1 MNKIQNSKR
10 ATIINDKSLW
20 EKFILAQPWQPFF
33 QSWNWGQVQER
44 VGNSVFR
51 FGMYDKNKLT
61 GICLAVLVNAKRGR
75 YLHLRH
81 GPLLSGFQKQFTPF
95 LAEIKAQAKDLNA
108 DFIRMSPLVEQTNFD
123 INFLKQQGFRNAP
136 IHNMDAENAWVLDLD
151 KSEEEI
157 LAGMRK
163 TTRYLVKKA
172 QTLPIIVTKSTDKG
186 DFAKFM
192 RLYETTSKRH
202 HFIPHRGVEEEF
214 DIFCKDKQALLFL
227 AHYKKKILSGAFVIF
242 YGDQAVYHHGAS
254 SDEFRDIPTAYLLQ
268 WEAIKEAKRQGKKLY
283 NFWGV
288 VPPEKP
294 RHPWQGLTLFKTG
307 FGGRRLN
314 FIHAQDLPLSI
325 SYWKTFAIETVWRI
339 RRGY

>member
-1 MNKIQNSKR
+1 MEVAIIENKNE
-10 ATIINDKSLW
+10 W
-20 EKFILAQPWQPFF
+20 ESFLLSQSNQPFF

-44 VGNSVFR
+44 VGNKVFH
-51 FGMYDKNKLT
+51 FGLYEKKKLI
-61 GICLAVLVNAKRGR
+61 GICLGVLVNAKRGR

-81 GPLLSGFQKQFTPF
+81 GPLLSNFEKQLNPF
-95 LAEIKAQAKDLNA
+95 LAEIKAQAKDLNV
-108 DFIRMSPLVEQTNFD
+108 DFIRMSPLLEQTGFD
-123 INFLKQQGFRNAP
+123 INFLKQRGFRNAP

-151 KSEEEI
+151 NEESEL

-172 QTLPIIVTKSTDKG
+172 QTLPIVVAKSTEKN

-192 RLYETTSKRH
+192 KLYETTSRRH

-214 DIFCKDKQALLFL
+214 DIFSKDKQALLFL
-227 AHYKKKILSGAFVIF
+227 ARYKGKVLSGALIIF
-242 YGDQAVYHHGAS
+242 YGNCAVYHHGAS
-254 SDEFRDIPTAYLLQ
+254 SDEFREIPAAYLLQ
-268 WEAIKEAKRQGKKLY
+268 WEAIKEAKRQGKKFY

-294 RHPWQGLTLFKTG
+294 HHPWQGLTLFKTG
-307 FGGRRLN
+307 FGGRRVN
-314 FIHAQDLPLSI
+314 FVHAQDLPLTI
-325 SYWKTFAIETVWRI
+325 GYWKTSAIETVWRI